1 MRNAGRPGGFEKRDG
16 VMRPGQDI
24 VMAGY
29 AGLAGTR
36 VIGRERREE
45 AEGWFHPGFLRCLDE
60 PDTYDAAAWF
70 KGQEGKKNC
79 PFTAYIP
86 AAEGGILTAV
96 WDLSGIYQTG
106 VEVDLRLILMRQV
119 TVELCERYGLNPY
132 RLLCGNCFLAA
143 ADQGGRLVRLL
154 GEAGIPAGVIG
165 WAQKGDAR
173 RIRHGEEEAGY
184 LERPQPDE
192 LRRIGLQSL

>member
-106 VEVDLRLILMRQV
+106 VR
-119 TVELCERYGLNPY
+119 P
-132 RLLCGNCFLAA
+132 
-143 ADQGGRLVRLL
+143 
-154 GEAGIPAGVIG
+154 
-165 WAQKGDAR
+165 R
-173 RIRHGEEEAGY
+173 RC
-184 LERPQPDE
+184 LPW
-192 LRRIGLQSL
+192 

>member
-154 GEAGIPAGVIG
+154 GEAGIPAG
-165 WAQKGDAR
+165 QTHPPR
-173 RIRHGEEEAGY
+173 RRGG
-184 LERPQPDE
+184 
-192 LRRIGLQSL
+192 RISGTPPA